1 MLTIRQDRSLP
12 AIGNPPQSAL
22 TISITGGTLT
32 PVASSQNIVTDFDAT
47 YAQVL
52 SGGTSRNPYIATT
65 NTNVA
70 QFSSTN
76 TGIATVSAFGPTS
89 VISRAG
95 NGVGNIRITGNSIT
109 KIVSVDMTQTVN
121 TTTNIYISA
130 ISGTLAAHLCDQ
142 IDSRIAGKNPL
153 NSQFMPVTAVS
164 GTSLCRFSDPNYWQR
179 WPAQIPEPQTYTNN
193 PGLWCSGID
202 LSFWSPWNSNGGTNY
217 AGCLIT
223 PRHIILANHWSFP
236 LSTTVHFV
244 DMQNNIYK
252 RSATGKATALG
263 DIAIYTLNADISAG
277 CRPVKLFPPVYSF
290 TISSTPGLSA
300 IKNYTIIRP
309 PLVVTSQDKNCY
321 IAENYGLPGGRQL
334 VSGIQPSVVTTR
346 APFFYGI
353 RGGDSGSPGFYI
365 INGEASLNFL
375 ALGAGGEST
384 YNPSWFA
391 AVEGDAF
398 FGAVINTLNNTIS
411 AADANA
417 GLASGY
423 ANSAIWPVSAGRYI
437 AQLTDISMFPVLSS

>member
-1 MLTIRQDRSLP
+1 VANSRQIFIQNRSLP

-22 TISITGGTLT
+22 TISVTGGTLT
-32 PVASSQNIVTDFDAT
+32 PVPSSQSIVTDFDAT
-47 YAQVL
+47 YTQFL
-52 SGGTSRNPYIATT
+52 TGGTTRGLYIATT

-70 QFSSTN
+70 QFSSIN
-76 TGIATVSAFGPTS
+76 TGIATVSAFGSTS

-95 NGVGNIRITGNSIT
+95 NGVGNIRVTGNLIT
-109 KIVSVDMTQTVN
+109 KIISVDMTQTN
-121 TTTNIYISA
+121 QTTTNSYISA
-130 ISGTLAAHLCDQ
+130 VSGTLAAHLCDQ

-179 WPAQIPEPQTYTNN
+179 WPAQIPEPQTYTHN
-193 PGLWCSGID
+193 PGLWCSGVD

-223 PRHIILANHWSFP
+223 PRHIVLANHWSFP
-236 LSTTVHFV
+236 LGTTIHFV

-252 RSATGKATALG
+252 RSATGKATATG

-277 CRPVKLFPPVYSF
+277 CRPVKLFPQVYSF
-290 TISSTPGLSA
+290 TTSSTPGLSA
-300 IKNYTIIRP
+300 LKNYLMIKP
-309 PLVVTSQDKNCY
+309 PLVVTTQDKNCY
-321 IAENYGLPGGRQL
+321 IAENNG
-334 VSGIQPSVVTTR
+334 VTAGIQPSVVPSR
-346 APFFYGI
+346 APFFYGV
-353 RGGDSGSPGFYI
+353 RGGDSSSPGFFI
-365 INGEASLNFL
+365 VNGEASLNFV
-375 ALGAGGEST
+375 AFGAGGSST
-384 YNPSWFA
+384 YNPSWYA
-391 AVEGDAF
+391 SVGGGAF
-398 FGAVINTLNNTIS
+398 FGARINTLNNTIS

-437 AQLTDISMFPVLSS
+437 VQLTDVSMFPVLS